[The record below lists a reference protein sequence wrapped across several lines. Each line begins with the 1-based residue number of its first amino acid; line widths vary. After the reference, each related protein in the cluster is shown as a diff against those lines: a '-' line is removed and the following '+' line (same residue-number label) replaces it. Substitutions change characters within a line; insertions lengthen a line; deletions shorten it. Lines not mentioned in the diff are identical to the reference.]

1 MAEKAFVGQARC
13 GFLLVSGHARVAGFC
28 VLVATRSG
36 HLSYTPE
43 SSVVAG
49 SELVGE
55 PPCECS
61 DVLQGLF
68 IKSSARTCQDRRSQL
83 IKRSAT
89 RRHPTWPGSSSSHH
103 PRHPKTRWH
112 VRYRDGT
119 TQRSR
124 RHLSHQGRS
133 AQRQTRGRT
142 GRARR
147 ILRPTLTRP
156 RSMLFGEYVTTIWW
170 PNWDALAG
178 PLQSA
183 GAPIG
188 GRHLVRCH
196 LPGVLSRSS
205 TLSPCDLVSSALGEA
220 AEAIEECPR
229 RQDRD
234 RRVLQV
240 GQITIPGDQRVS
252 LRRNGQRRG
261 SRRWDLA

>member
-1 MAEKAFVGQARC
+1 MFSRA
-13 GFLLVSGHARVAGFC
+13 
-28 VLVATRSG
+28 
-36 HLSYTPE
+36 
-43 SSVVAG
+43 
-49 SELVGE
+49 
-55 PPCECS
+55 
-61 DVLQGLF
+61 
-68 IKSSARTCQDRRSQL
+68 
-83 IKRSAT
+83 
-89 RRHPTWPGSSSSHH
+89 SSSRAQQELAKTAGRNSSSDLRHGGILHGLDRQAPTH

-133 AQRQTRGRT
+133 AQRLTRGRT

-205 TLSPCDLVSSALGEA
+205 TLRPMRSRVVS
-220 AEAIEECPR
+220 PR
-229 RQDRD
+229 R
-234 RRVLQV
+234 
-240 GQITIPGDQRVS
+240 T
-252 LRRNGQRRG
+252 RRG
-261 SRRWDLA
+261 DRGMSEASRPRQASPAGRSDHDPRRPARQPAPPRPAR